1 MAPLCCPVKVL
12 VLGLVPYR
20 SDLELN
26 VTRSIPQI
34 SFLWLGEV
42 EKFVFRPHIVIVQ
55 PDCFV

>member
-1 MAPLCCPVKVL
+1 MAPISCPVKVL
-12 VLGLVPYR
+12 VLGLVSYR

-34 SFLWLGEV
+34 SFLWMGEV

-55 PDCFV
+55 LDCSV